1 MTPNNKIS
9 FDMLPEM
16 VSILF
21 QKLETIENLL
31 SSEKNLTNNKDN
43 LLTIKQAGSFLN
55 LSVPT
60 IYSKV
65 SKRELPCL
73 KQNNRLYFVESELMD
88 YLKSGRRETNSEIA
102 KATLDGLK
110 KVEST
115 SKLY

>member
-1 MTPNNKIS
+1 MDINHKKS

-16 VSILF
+16 VSSLF
-21 QKLETIENLL
+21 DKLETIEKLL

-110 KVEST
+110 KAEST
-115 SKLY
+115 SKTY

>member
-1 MTPNNKIS
+1 MEHKYKIS

-16 VSILF
+16 VSSLF
-21 QKLETIENLL
+21 EKLDNLERL
-31 SSEKNLTNNKDN
+31 MSSEKNLTNNKDN

-110 KVEST
+110 KVESS